1 MIQDIWPKHL
11 DNQYKNLKP
20 GNGDTVFYF
29 QGSSLLARPS
39 GHFNSQNP
47 EENVLIYPQ
56 YSEFVQGIKSS
67 YGDKAVD
74 NFEFIYLLSID
85 EEHFFLARK
94 TGSLERG
101 TFLGE
106 MADSAVHKDMYSFVR
121 GYEFIGVDSFRK
133 AQPREHAY
141 AAITAFHLY
150 GWYRD
155 NHFCGRCGKPLR
167 HDDKQR
173 MLRCDCC
180 KNMVFPKICP
190 AVIVAVT
197 DKDRILLTKY
207 AGRTYRNYALIAGFT
222 EIGETT
228 EETVSREVMEEVGVK
243 VKNITLGT
251 QRFSASWLL
260 L

>member
-56 YSEFVQGIKSS
+56 YDEFVQGIKSS

-101 TFLGE
+101 NSWERWLIQLYTRICILSLE
-106 MADSAVHKDMYSFVR
+106 DMNS
-121 GYEFIGVDSFRK
+121 
-133 AQPREHAY
+133 
-141 AAITAFHLY
+141 
-150 GWYRD
+150 
-155 NHFCGRCGKPLR
+155 
-167 HDDKQR
+167 
-173 MLRCDCC
+173 
-180 KNMVFPKICP
+180 
-190 AVIVAVT
+190 
-197 DKDRILLTKY
+197 
-207 AGRTYRNYALIAGFT
+207 
-222 EIGETT
+222 
-228 EETVSREVMEEVGVK
+228 
-243 VKNITLGT
+243 
-251 QRFSASWLL
+251 
-260 L
+260 

>member
-167 HDDKQR
+167 Q
-173 MLRCDCC
+173 
-180 KNMVFPKICP
+180 I
-190 AVIVAVT
+190 
-197 DKDRILLTKY
+197 
-207 AGRTYRNYALIAGFT
+207 GRAH
-222 EIGETT
+222 
-228 EETVSREVMEEVGVK
+228 V
-243 VKNITLGT
+243 
-251 QRFSASWLL
+251 
-260 L
+260 

>member
-1 MIQDIWPKHL
+1 M
-11 DNQYKNLKP
+11 
-20 GNGDTVFYF
+20 
-29 QGSSLLARPS
+29 LARPS

-133 AQPREHAY
+133 AQPREMLMRLLLHFICMAGIGIIIS
-141 AAITAFHLY
+141 AEDAE
-150 GWYRD
+150 
-155 NHFCGRCGKPLR
+155 NHSSMMTSRECY
-167 HDDKQR
+167 
-173 MLRCDCC
+173 
-180 KNMVFPKICP
+180 
-190 AVIVAVT
+190 AVT
-197 DKDRILLTKY
+197 AVRIWYFLRY
-207 AGRTYRNYALIAGFT
+207 VR
-222 EIGETT
+222 
-228 EETVSREVMEEVGVK
+228 
-243 VKNITLGT
+243 
-251 QRFSASWLL
+251 LL
-260 L
+260 LFSYR

>member
-20 GNGDTVFYF
+20 GNEDTVFYF

-56 YSEFVQGIKSS
+56 YDEFVQGIKSS

-155 NHFCGRCGKPLR
+155 NHFCGRCGKPLK

-207 AGRTYRNYALIAGFT
+207 AGRTYRNYALIA
-222 EIGETT
+222 
-228 EETVSREVMEEVGVK
+228 
-243 VKNITLGT
+243 
-251 QRFSASWLL
+251 A
-260 L
+260 